1 MIIKLTQGHGKVVT
15 ASGFDPDIGGS
26 IPPAPAKSKRRH
38 MALTELKKIVKAI
51 EKKKNTI
58 AKERD
63 ELRALLDDVEGTIDL
78 IDEGVESLAAG
89 VRYIEDGI
97 DSMSETL

>member
-1 MIIKLTQGHGKVVT
+1 MQGHGEVAN

-63 ELRALLDDVEGTIDL
+63 ELRALLDDVEDTIDL

>member
-1 MIIKLTQGHGKVVT
+1 
-15 ASGFDPDIGGS
+15 
-26 IPPAPAKSKRRH
+26 
-38 MALTELKKIVKAI
+38 
-51 EKKKNTI
+51 
-58 AKERD
+58 
-63 ELRALLDDVEGTIDL
+63 LLDDVEGTIDL